1 MEKNYLYFHD
11 RFGGAEEHLH
21 GVRRIIYEVRTPYQ
35 FIQVVESPTFGKMLI
50 IDGDV
55 QSSLVD
61 EYIYHESLVHPA
73 LLTAHSPKVVVILG
87 GGEGSTLREILKHKS
102 VTKAI
107 MVDID
112 KDATDIAKEYMKE
125 WHQGAFDDQRAT
137 LINSDAR
144 AFVESNLSNN
154 SVDVFISDLT
164 EPYEGGPSYKLYSV
178 EFYKTIFDRLKEDG
192 VFVLQASLLRV
203 TNYKM
208 HTIIRNTLKQV
219 FPIVRSYFAYVPAF
233 DTTWGFIIASKKN
246 DPKTFTKED
255 VDYMIKERI
264 TGDLRFYDGET
275 HIALFNLPKDIRKL
289 IETETEVITD
299 LHYIPLERKENL

>member
-21 GVRRIIYEVRTPYQ
+21 GVRKIIYEMRTPYQ
-35 FIQVVESPTFGKMLI
+35 LIQVVESPTFGKMLI

-55 QSSLVD
+55 QSSLID

-73 LLTAHSPKVVVILG
+73 LLTAQLPKVVVILG

-125 WHQGAFDDQRAT
+125 WHQGAFDDPRST
-137 LINSDAR
+137 LINTDAR

-178 EFYKTIFDRLKEDG
+178 EFYKTIFDRLKENG

-208 HTIIRNTLKQV
+208 HAIIRNTLKQI

-246 DPKTFTKED
+246 DPKAFTREEI
-255 VDYMIKERI
+255 DYMIKEQI
-264 TGDLRFYDGET
+264 EGDLRFYDGET

-289 IETETEVITD
+289 IDSEKEIITD
-299 LHYIPLERKENL
+299 SNYIPLERKENL

>member
-1 MEKNYLYFHD
+1 MEKSYLYFHD

-21 GVRRIIYEVRTPYQ
+21 GISKIIYEVRTPYQ
-35 FIQVVESPTFGKMLI
+35 YIQVVESPTFGKTLI

-73 LLTAHSPKVVVILG
+73 MLSVDKPKVVVILG

-125 WHQGAFDDQRAT
+125 WHQGSFSDPRTT
-137 LINSDAR
+137 LINTDAR
-144 AFVESNLSNN
+144 KFVESSLSSN
-154 SVDVFISDLT
+154 SVDVIISDLT
-164 EPYEGGPSYKLYSV
+164 EPYEHGPSYKLYSV
-178 EFYKTIFDRLKEDG
+178 EFYKTIFNRLKEDG
-192 VFVLQASLLRV
+192 VFAMQASLLRV

-208 HTIIRNTLKQV
+208 HTIIRNTLKKV
-219 FPIVRSYFAYVPAF
+219 FPLVRSYFAYVPSF
-233 DTTWGFIIASKKN
+233 DTTWGFIIASKKE
-246 DPKTFTKED
+246 DPKKFTKEEID
-255 VDYMIKERI
+255 LKIKENI
-264 TGDLRFYDGET
+264 LGNLRFYDGET
-275 HIALFNLPKDIRKL
+275 HLALFNLPKDIRNL
-289 IETETEVITD
+289 IETETDIITD
-299 LHYIPLERKENL
+299 DHYIPLERKENL

>member
-21 GVRRIIYEVRTPYQ
+21 GVRKIIYEVRTPYQ
-35 FIQVVESPTFGKMLI
+35 LIQVVESPTFGKMLI

-73 LLTAHSPKVVVILG
+73 MLTQGSPKVVVILG
-87 GGEGSTLREILKHKS
+87 GGEGSTLREVLKHKTVS
-102 VTKAI
+102 KAI

-112 KDATDIAKEYMKE
+112 KDATDIAKDLMKE
-125 WHQGAFDDQRAT
+125 WHQGAFDDPRAT
-137 LINSDAR
+137 LINTDAR
-144 AFVESNLSNN
+144 AFVETNLSNN

-178 EFYKTIFDRLKEDG
+178 EFYRTIFERLKESG

-208 HTIIRNTLKQV
+208 HTIIRNTLKKV
-219 FPIVRSYFAYVPAF
+219 FPVVRSYFAYVPSF
-233 DTTWGFIIASKKN
+233 DTTWGFIVASKKN
-246 DPKTFTKED
+246 DPKNLTKEE
-255 VDYMIKERI
+255 VDNLIKERI
-264 TGDLRFYDGET
+264 SGSLRFYDGET
-275 HIALFNLPKDIRKL
+275 HVSLFNLPKDIRKL
-289 IETETEVITD
+289 IEEQTDVITD